1 MTTIAAE
8 PAELDRLRT
17 VVANLANALGVIKYR
32 SVSLADTQVIALEA
46 LAGAAQPAAE
56 PDAQDA
62 KRYRWLRDAPGLT
75 LKTDGGLW
83 LRGDGTS
90 FRNTHYLAAYGT
102 QYAAAESLDAAIDAA
117 MEKP

>member
-62 KRYRWLRDAPGLT
+62 KRYRWVKEHPDAFG
-75 LKTDGGLW
+75 W
-83 LRGDGTS
+83 
-90 FRNTHYLAAYGT
+90 N
-102 QYAAAESLDAAIDAA
+102 YAIDPAEMERAIDAA